1 MDITLSPSGNFV
13 LAVPSEGPKASGVHH
28 VVIPATL
35 SGIQVLKKIL
45 SRNAKQRGAIGE
57 ASAPTQYMI
66 DQWLKADA
74 EAKAAATAAK
84 FEALGLDITS
94 LKIEL

>member
-1 MDITLSPSGNFV
+1 MDISLSPSGNFV
-13 LAVPSEGPKASGVHH
+13 LAVPSDGPRASGVHH

-45 SRNAKQRGAIGE
+45 SRNAARRGAIGE
-57 ASAPTQYMI
+57 ASAPTQYMV

-74 EAKAAATAAK
+74 DAKAAATVK
-84 FEALGLDITS
+84 RFEELGLDVTS